1 MKTEQRSGHVLVCLA
16 ILITI
21 ATMVVV
27 GCTDSASNPRDPVT
41 VTGGKP
47 GEHSTASIGVTT
59 KATVTPSLQNTVQQT
74 PASRPSTTTTTPAST
89 SDPSERAIPNGI
101 LIDGIR
107 DITAGDPLVVSG
119 RTSLPAGTNLI
130 VKVVPVTMNKGTIAG
145 DFRNPEKSVVTK
157 VTAGSANGNR
167 FSITLETGNLPL
179 AEHIV
184 FVSDMD
190 DEAAGSTSE
199 PTGVTGSALFSVIG
213 R

>member
-1 MKTEQRSGHVLVCLA
+1 MKTEKRSGHVLVCLA
-16 ILITI
+16 ILVTI

-27 GCTDSASNPRDPVT
+27 GCTDSASNPQDQVT

-59 KATVTPSLQNTVQQT
+59 KATVAPSPQKTISQT
-74 PASRPSTTTTTPAST
+74 LASRLSTTTAPAST
-89 SDPSERAIPNGI
+89 SSPSERAIPNGI

-107 DITAGDPLVVSG
+107 DITAGDSLVVSG

-145 DFRNPEKSVVTK
+145 DFRNPEKSAVTK

-179 AEHIV
+179 ADHFV

-190 DEAAGSTSE
+190 DEAVGSTSE
-199 PTGVTGSALFSVIG
+199 PTGVTGSALFNVIG

>member
-1 MKTEQRSGHVLVCLA
+1 MKTDQRLGYVFVCFA

-21 ATMVVV
+21 ATMMVI
-27 GCTDSASNPRDPVT
+27 GCTDSAPNPQEQVT
-41 VTGGKP
+41 VSGGTS

-59 KATVTPSLQNTVQQT
+59 KATVTPSPQKTVPQT
-74 PASRPSTTTTTPAST
+74 PVSRPSTTKTPAST
-89 SDPSERAIPNGI
+89 SDPSEQAIPNGI
-101 LIDGIR
+101 IIDSIC

-119 RTSLPAGTNLI
+119 RTSLPPGTNLI

-145 DFRNPEKSVVTK
+145 DFRNTEKSAVTK
-157 VTAGSANGNR
+157 VTAGSANGDR
-167 FSITLETGNLPL
+167 FSITLETGNLPF